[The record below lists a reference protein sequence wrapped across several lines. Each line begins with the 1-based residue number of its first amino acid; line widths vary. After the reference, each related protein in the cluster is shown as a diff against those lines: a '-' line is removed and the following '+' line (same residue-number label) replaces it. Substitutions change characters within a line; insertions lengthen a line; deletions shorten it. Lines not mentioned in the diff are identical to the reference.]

1 MTIYLMNYAQ
11 SCIYRVY
18 HFNIYIKYRNVQKY
32 EKMFQ
37 TKVDFGGGLRGYYWI
52 DLASPRSDQG
62 HFEFFKWN
70 PLAFIAHY
78 CSSS

>member
-1 MTIYLMNYAQ
+1 
-11 SCIYRVY
+11 
-18 HFNIYIKYRNVQKY
+18 
-32 EKMFQ
+32 MFQ

-78 CSSS
+78 CSSSWDLSKIQ